1 MHEQVQLSGFGAAS
15 ARSSVSICVHPW
27 FPSLACGNWPAIE
40 GTPPELGMVSCEIG
54 VECVM
59 GGCQGQTGLA
69 MALSPPGKGCCDGI
83 SGRNEGESTRGQ
95 KDAAMA
101 TTIRLEEEI
110 EIPLGLGSLED
121 FRRWARSD
129 EFPQQGRI
137 DYLDG
142 CIEVD
147 MSPED
152 LLTHGSLK
160 AEIHAAVHQKVK
172 RGRLGHV
179 FVDRARVSCPEAD
192 LSAEPDVVFVSF
204 ASRSSGRVRL
214 VPKAGGKPGRFI
226 EIEGPPDLV
235 VEVVSDRSV
244 TKDTRTLPEAY
255 AKAGVG
261 EYWLAD
267 ARGEELLFRIHRL
280 TDSGYQPATP
290 DAQGFQ
296 PSAVLGC
303 SFRLDAE
310 RDPQGEWRFDLLEK
324 EGTGVE

>member
-1 MHEQVQLSGFGAAS
+1 
-15 ARSSVSICVHPW
+15 
-27 FPSLACGNWPAIE
+27 
-40 GTPPELGMVSCEIG
+40 
-54 VECVM
+54 
-59 GGCQGQTGLA
+59 
-69 MALSPPGKGCCDGI
+69 
-83 SGRNEGESTRGQ
+83 
-95 KDAAMA
+95 MA
-101 TTIRLEEEI
+101 TTIRLEEAI
-110 EIPLGLGSLED
+110 EIPLALRSLDD

-129 EFPQQGRI
+129 QFPERGRI
-137 DYLDG
+137 DYVDG

-152 LLTHGSLK
+152 LLTHGTLK
-160 AEIHAAVHQKVK
+160 GEIHAALHQKVK
-172 RGRLGHV
+172 RERLGHV
-179 FVDRARVSCPEAD
+179 FVDRARVCCPEAD

-214 VPKAGGKPGRFI
+214 VPKAGAKPGRFI

-267 ARGEELLFRIHRL
+267 ARGEALLFRIHHL
-280 TDSGYQPATP
+280 TDSGYQPAAA

-303 SFRLDAE
+303 SFRLDGE
-310 RDPQGEWRFDLLEK
+310 RDQRGEWSFDLV
-324 EGTGVE
+324 EGEGS